1 MSVKRKVTLI
11 TTTVK
16 VHGIDNPEVFSDA
29 TADGDGAKAWNL
41 ATNNHDIKVGNV
53 FVPFHAIEKVS
64 KTEKTSETEVS
75 DPFCE

>member
-1 MSVKRKVTLI
+1 MSETRKVTLV

-16 VHGIDNPEVFSDA
+16 VHGINDPEVFTDA
-29 TADGDGAKAWNL
+29 VADGDGAKAWNL

-53 FVPFHAIEKVS
+53 FIPFHAIEKVS
-64 KTEKTSETEVS
+64 KAEETSEIEVS